1 MATQKTIL
9 LVLYDI
15 LQTRQEHI
23 LRIVQ
28 SIHCNIVC
36 SNMQKG
42 AILGETTLISKQG

>member
-23 LRIVQ
+23 RIVQ

-42 AILGETTLISKQG
+42 AILGETALISKQG